1 MKQLINI
8 IKQTYSDCKHVK
20 NHSLLIAK
28 KKKSHF
34 KFLNNLVITF
44 TMKNYFQSFEKFW
57 KTIFWYFCATFS
69 LFL

>member
-28 KKKSHF
+28 KKNHI
-34 KFLNNLVITF
+34 LNF
-44 TMKNYFQSFEKFW
+44 
-57 KTIFWYFCATFS
+57 
-69 LFL
+69 